1 MRLRAISLA
10 VLDWTMPFPVTPA
23 PGDDPRQFQIQG
35 PTGVR
40 HPIISLLAI
49 DNHTDRVSGLGTAF
63 RIDAFG
69 GYLTAQHVLEAWLG
83 PSRPRSTV
91 VGLLN
96 PGRRAPITGMVVI
109 ASATAFRTPPEDI
122 ALDWLLNRASSR
134 MSLGCMT
141 LSFKATTRACTK
153 YAIFCPCG

>member
-1 MRLRAISLA
+1 
-10 VLDWTMPFPVTPA
+10 
-23 PGDDPRQFQIQG
+23 
-35 PTGVR
+35 
-40 HPIISLLAI
+40 
-49 DNHTDRVSGLGTAF
+49 
-63 RIDAFG
+63 
-69 GYLTAQHVLEAWLG
+69 
-83 PSRPRSTV
+83 
-91 VGLLN
+91 
-96 PGRRAPITGMVVI
+96 MVVI

>member
-96 PGRRAPITGMVVI
+96 PGRRAPIGVDRDGRDCV
-109 ASATAFRTPPEDI
+109 SDR
-122 ALDWLLNRASSR
+122 
-134 MSLGCMT
+134 
-141 LSFKATTRACTK
+141 LSHPARR
-153 YAIFCPCG
+153 YCP